1 MENSTFDT
9 TNCSNLIHELLQ
21 KQRQIETEFEID
33 LNRSIIEEEE
43 TNCFGDEFVPIFN
56 NPDNA
61 DEAIDNADEAIEN
74 AEDAIHNAENQL
86 PYLCSNVTLRL
97 YAENSDYLRG
107 SFVGVVRETF
117 EEILELYEKHAA
129 ILGFSIRKHTTRFKQ
144 HTKIVTEKNYVC
156 SAEGKRHSG
165 QKKTKLVEMVDEED
179 VNVKIRKPRQVSI
192 TRSNC
197 KACIRAKVNKEGQF
211 EVVAHVIQHN
221 HELKKPQWH
230 YLHRSERKMTEE
242 KVVTIKTMKSSG
254 LTTMDT
260 YNYMA
265 TEAGGEQN
273 IGHSVVDHLNFCSR
287 LRMEQIEAGDAQ
299 TLVNI
304 LSQEQSEDPNFFF
317 RVKFDKEGRI
327 CNIFWRDSMMLEDYR
342 IYGDVLVFDT
352 TYRTNIYNLIC
363 APFVGINNH
372 WHNCMFAC
380 AFIGDETT
388 DSFVWLLQ
396 TFFKAM
402 EDRKPTSIFTDQDQA
417 MANVILEVIPN
428 TRHRLCIW
436 HLEQNAITRFGALK
450 KDKEFKFAFNQ
461 CLKMCVTE
469 QEFEAKWQAMLQKY
483 ELTEHSWYK
492 RVYELK
498 DKWCPTLCR
507 DFFSAGILSSQRSES
522 TNHAIG
528 FRASKATT
536 LIEFYTIFKKTTNR
550 WRSTEKYDEFTC
562 SKSIAFTSLP
572 LSGMLKHAAQ
582 LHDFDVHVF
591 TLSLFRNFEEEFGYS
606 MATTVQMLGSNEE
619 CLLYQVTLEDKPW
632 SAHQVNYIQESQT
645 VWCTCKNFE
654 ASGWLCYHCIRILHL
669 HSVTRIPDK
678 YVSKRWTKFAKTE
691 AWDRLKNQDPKQQ
704 YIPWRQTMMRKY
716 YNLILKSQE
725 NEETRAFMEE
735 SFRNSLKMVED
746 LLTSAAQKE
755 SAEAASNI
763 PDVADNTQSN
773 TDASSASST
782 STCVPIILDPKRA
795 VTKGRSKRAKGGLEK
810 SKRKRKPALPP
821 PNSEFGSKT
830 PNLRLF

>member
-1 MENSTFDT
+1 M
-9 TNCSNLIHELLQ
+9 LH
-21 KQRQIETEFEID
+21 
-33 LNRSIIEEEE
+33 
-43 TNCFGDEFVPIFN
+43 
-56 NPDNA
+56 
-61 DEAIDNADEAIEN
+61 
-74 AEDAIHNAENQL
+74 
-86 PYLCSNVTLRL
+86 
-97 YAENSDYLRG
+97 SDYTNPIDAYGLDLRG

-117 EEILELYEKHAA
+117 EEILELYEKRAA

-156 SAEGKRHSG
+156 SAEGKIHSG

-179 VNVKIRKPRQVSI
+179 VNVKTRKPRQVAI

-197 KACIRAKVNKEGQF
+197 KACIRAKVNTEGQF

-221 HELKKPQWH
+221 HELTKPQWH

-242 KVVTIKTMKSSG
+242 KAEAIKIIKSSG

-273 IGHSVVDHLNFCSR
+273 VGHSVVDHLNFCSR

-352 TYRTNIYNLIC
+352 TYITNRYNLIC

-380 AFIGDETT
+380 AFIGDEMT

-396 TFFKAM
+396 TFIKAM

-417 MANVILEVIPN
+417 MANAILEVIPN

-483 ELTEHSWYK
+483 EFTKHSWYK

-498 DKWCPTLCR
+498 DKWCPSLSR

-536 LIEFYTIFKKTTNR
+536 LTEFYTIFKKTTNR

-572 LSGMLKHAAQ
+572 LSGMLKHVAQ
-582 LHDFDVHVF
+582 VF
-591 TLSLFRNFEEEFGYS
+591 TLSLFRDFKEEFEYS
-606 MATTVQMLGSNEE
+606 MATTVQ
-619 CLLYQVTLEDKPW
+619 
-632 SAHQVNYIQESQT
+632 I
-645 VWCTCKNFE
+645 
-654 ASGWLCYHCIRILHL
+654 ILHL
-669 HSVTRIPDK
+669 HSVIKIPDK

-704 YIPWRQTMMRKY
+704 YIPWRQTIMRKY

-735 SFRNSLKMVED
+735 SFRNNLKMVED
-746 LLTSAAQKE
+746 LLASADQKE
-755 SAEAASNI
+755 SVEASSNI
-763 PDVADNTQSN
+763 PDVADSTQSN
-773 TDASSASST
+773 TDVSSASST
-782 STCVPIILDPKRA
+782 STSVPIILDPKRA
-795 VTKGRSKRAKGGLEK
+795 VTKGRSKREKGGLEK

>member
-74 AEDAIHNAENQL
+74 AEDPIHNAENQVV
-86 PYLCSNVTLRL
+86 PDKSIDSNSEQTTK
-97 YAENSDYLRG
+97 SDATKDTNPIDAYGLDLRG

-117 EEILELYEKHAA
+117 VEILELYEKHAA

-179 VNVKIRKPRQVSI
+179 VNVKTRKPRQVSI

-211 EVVAHVIQHN
+211 EVVAHVIEHN
-221 HELKKPQWH
+221 HELTKPQWH

-417 MANVILEVIPN
+417 MENAILEVIPN

-461 CLKMCVTE
+461 CLKI
-469 QEFEAKWQAMLQKY
+469 
-483 ELTEHSWYK
+483 
-492 RVYELK
+492 
-498 DKWCPTLCR
+498 
-507 DFFSAGILSSQRSES
+507 DFFSTGILSSQRSES

-536 LIEFYTIFKKTTNR
+536 LTEFYTIFKKTTNR
-550 WRSTEKYDEFTC
+550 WRSIEKYDEFTC
-562 SKSIAFTSLP
+562 IKSIAFTSLP

-582 LHDFDVHVF
+582 VF

-746 LLTSAAQKE
+746 LLASAAQKKVQKLLLTFLMWQTTLK
-755 SAEAASNI
+755 A
-763 PDVADNTQSN
+763 
-773 TDASSASST
+773 
-782 STCVPIILDPKRA
+782 ILTLLQHRVQA
-795 VTKGRSKRAKGGLEK
+795 HVYQ
-810 SKRKRKPALPP
+810 
-821 PNSEFGSKT
+821 
-830 PNLRLF
+830 

>member
-1 MENSTFDT
+1 
-9 TNCSNLIHELLQ
+9 
-21 KQRQIETEFEID
+21 
-33 LNRSIIEEEE
+33 
-43 TNCFGDEFVPIFN
+43 
-56 NPDNA
+56 
-61 DEAIDNADEAIEN
+61 
-74 AEDAIHNAENQL
+74 
-86 PYLCSNVTLRL
+86 
-97 YAENSDYLRG
+97 
-107 SFVGVVRETF
+107 
-117 EEILELYEKHAA
+117 
-129 ILGFSIRKHTTRFKQ
+129 
-144 HTKIVTEKNYVC
+144 
-156 SAEGKRHSG
+156 
-165 QKKTKLVEMVDEED
+165 MVDEED
-179 VNVKIRKPRQVSI
+179 VNVKTRKPRQVSI

-221 HELKKPQWH
+221 HELTKPQWH
-230 YLHRSERKMTEE
+230 YLHRSKRKMTEE

-352 TYRTNIYNLIC
+352 TYRTNRYNLIC

-380 AFIGDETT
+380 AFIGDEMT

-417 MANVILEVIPN
+417 MANAILEVIPN

-498 DKWCPTLCR
+498 DKWCPALCR

-536 LIEFYTIFKKTTNR
+536 LTEFYTIFKKTTNR

-582 LHDFDVHVF
+582 VF

-619 CLLYQVTLEDKPW
+619 CLLYQHLDGYV
-632 SAHQVNYIQESQT
+632 II
-645 VWCTCKNFE
+645 
-654 ASGWLCYHCIRILHL
+654 ASEHL

-746 LLTSAAQKE
+746 LLASAAQKE